1 MKQLGP
7 KSRRRERRKRCLG
20 VVGAL
25 FLCHL
30 LFQPTA
36 SAQFTQYT
44 PAGTFNESRESTD
57 LVLQRNIDEA
67 RWKAGRVLL
76 DPWFGVRDIGY
87 VSNVQGT
94 GVSDYTATAGIG
106 IRGWLPLSSEF
117 TLAAHFLPEY
127 VWWKNLTS
135 RNRWNGRYG
144 VGLFGNLG
152 RTGVELSATR
162 VDDATFFS
170 REFEDRVNNRVDE
183 VLAKVEVDLGRSFRL
198 FTSGTVR
205 SINYLPDDE
214 DDVIGLSV
222 VDRDEGIFRL
232 GVGFT
237 LPRGFEVGVGI
248 EASDVSFDPGPS
260 DFSNSGLSPLILAR
274 YEGSSLSFDADMAF
288 RSLDPEG
295 SGSRFV
301 EYDGTTGHLQL
312 GWRTMGRLQLQ
323 LFGGRDLVY
332 SFSDL
337 WAYFE
342 DSSIGVGLRGGLSSW
357 ANARVFVETGDN
369 DYTPIEPSG
378 PNRADDYSAWGG
390 DIDLK
395 FDRVRVYL
403 QVSRT
408 SYDSNFPGGDRD
420 LTIWSSSI
428 GLGFGSGLSW

>member
-1 MKQLGP
+1 MQVEGAM
-7 KSRRRERRKRCLG
+7 RRVQAWFSPGFRALAVLFFCL
-20 VVGAL
+20 VA
-25 FLCHL
+25 FRSA
-30 LFQPTA
+30 A

-44 PAGTFNESRESTD
+44 PAGAFHESRETTD
-57 LVLQRNIDEA
+57 LILQRNMDEA

-76 DPWFGVRDIGY
+76 DPWFGVRDVGY

-94 GVSDYTATAGIG
+94 GLSDYTATAGVG
-106 IRGWLPLSSEF
+106 LRGWLPVGSEF

-127 VWWKNLTS
+127 VWWKDLTG

-144 VGLFGNLG
+144 VGLFSNLG
-152 RTGVELSATR
+152 RTGLELSATR

-170 REFEDRVNNRVDE
+170 REFEDRVNTRVDE
-183 VLAKVEVDLGRSFRL
+183 ALAKVEVDLGRSFKL
-198 FTSGTVR
+198 FTSGTLR

-214 DDVIGLSV
+214 DDVIRLSV

-237 LPRGFEVGVGI
+237 LPRGFEIGVGI

-260 DFSNSGLSPLILAR
+260 DRSNSGLSPLVLMH
-274 YEGSSLSFDADMAF
+274 YLGSSLSFEADMAF
-288 RSLDPEG
+288 RSLEPEG

-301 EYDGTTGHLQL
+301 DYEGPTGHFQL

-342 DSSIGVGLRGGLSSW
+342 DTSIGVGLRGGLSSW
-357 ANARVFVETGDN
+357 ASARVFVETGEN
-369 DYTPIEPSG
+369 AYTPFDSG
-378 PNRADDYSAWGG
+378 DPGRNDDYNAWGG
-390 DIDLK
+390 NVDFK
-395 FDRVRVYL
+395 FDRFRIRLYG
-403 QVSRT
+403 SRT
-408 SYDSNFPGGDRD
+408 SYDSNFPGADRD
-420 LTIWSSSI
+420 LTIWGSSI
-428 GLGFGSGLSW
+428 GFGVGNGLSW